1 MEISSKTEMP
11 EKFPNNNADRIP
23 EKGTPKEI
31 VFELNC
37 NLSLYLFRRR
47 RIN

>member
-11 EKFPNNNADRIP
+11 EKFPNNNADRK
-23 EKGTPKEI
+23 EEGTPKEI